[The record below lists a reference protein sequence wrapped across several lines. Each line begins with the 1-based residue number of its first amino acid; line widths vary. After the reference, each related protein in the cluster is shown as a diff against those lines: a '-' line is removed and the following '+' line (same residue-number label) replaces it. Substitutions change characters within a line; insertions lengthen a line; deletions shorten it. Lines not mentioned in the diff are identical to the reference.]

1 MRKLWCWLVLMGVA
15 HSAHAAVVVD
25 GRLDEREWADAQVF
39 DQFVVTQPYT
49 LAPPSYPTQARLIST
64 PEGIAVGFRVAQPA
78 GVERLRAKTARDAD
92 NIGDRVN
99 FFIDFNADGVVAY
112 DFTVALAGSVQ
123 DATLTNENQYSTDW
137 DGDWQSAV
145 YAEVD
150 QWFVEMLIPWSTASM
165 SGNSTPTRTVAVLF
179 DRVLGS
185 TSERSAFPGEN
196 FSRQRYVSNFHRI
209 EIAQYR
215 ASEFRVFPYVSAQ
228 HDFIDDAHDFKT
240 GLDLLW
246 KPSGDFQ
253 LAAALNPDFG
263 QVEADEL
270 VVNFDAIETFFSD
283 RRPFFTENQGFFDLR
298 TPNDGLLIYTRRIG
312 GPADDASG
320 AAAEIDAALKVIGS
334 AGDLK
339 YGALTALESDY
350 ADDLGRAFYA
360 QRLTYPIGE
369 ATVGYLSTWSDRPQ
383 RDRVAMV
390 HAVDLNWRPDATVS
404 LEAQWLQSDIDLGPR
419 TQRDSGEWFRLDLT
433 PPGPWRHQ
441 LEVTHFGTALD
452 FNDLGFQP
460 RASFNELEW
469 TTNYTKADF
478 AAESAVQ
485 NMVWHIEPQIR
496 FNDEGDRLP
505 NVLFVVSDTTLRNG
519 SIATAELRYQA
530 AGVDDLISRGN
541 GDVRLSP
548 RPWWY
553 FNWQTPRR
561 GDWQWSAGAWWLR
574 EGLHDTALEAQFDA
588 TYYVNDE
595 LSINAF
601 ARPRWSDDWLIWQRD
616 NLLASFERD
625 QFVGGANLNW
635 LPAENHELRAKLQWF
650 AIDAERATPYRIG
663 PGGRLT
669 RSMDLVDDFTVN
681 NFGLQV
687 RYRWTFAPQS
697 DFYAV
702 YSRGGFA
709 VDEHDQ
715 DDLVD
720 LLADSV
726 SLRDADQVLFKVRYR
741 F

>member
-1 MRKLWCWLVLMGVA
+1 MKGTWGLLALMCLA
-15 HSAHAAVVVD
+15 STAQATIVVD
-25 GRLDEREWADAQVF
+25 GRIDESEWDQAQVF
-39 DQFVVTQPYT
+39 DGFVITQPYT
-49 LAPPSYPTQARLIST
+49 LAQPSYPTQARLIGT
-64 PEGIAVGFRVAQPA
+64 PQGIAVGFRVAQPA

-92 NIGDRVN
+92 NNGDRVN
-99 FFIDFNADGVVAY
+99 FIIDFNADGVVAY

-137 DGDWQSAV
+137 DGDWHYAV
-145 YAEVD
+145 HEDAD
-150 QWFVEMLIPWSTASM
+150 AWFVEMMIPWSTASM
-165 SGNSTPTRTVAVLF
+165 SGNDTPTRTVAVLF

-185 TSERSAFPGEN
+185 TGERSAFPGEN
-196 FSRQRYVSNFHRI
+196 FMRQRYVSNFHRI
-209 EIAQYR
+209 DIAQYR
-215 ASEFRVFPYVSAQ
+215 ASEFRVFPYVSVQ
-228 HDFIDDAHDFKT
+228 HDFIDASQDFKT

-312 GPADDASG
+312 GPADDGSG
-320 AAAEIDAALKVIGS
+320 AAADIDAALKVIGS
-334 AGDLK
+334 AGGLQ

-360 QRLTYPIGE
+360 QRLTYPIGDF
-369 ATVGYLSTWSDRPQ
+369 TVGYLSTWTDRPQ
-383 RDRVAMV
+383 LDRVAMV
-390 HAVDLNWRPDATVS
+390 HAVDLNWRPDATIS
-404 LEAQWLQSDIDLGPR
+404 LEAQWLMSDVDVQGDAY
-419 TQRDSGEWFRLDLT
+419 RDDGEWFRLDLT
-433 PPGPWRHQ
+433 PPGPWRHE
-441 LEVTHFGTALD
+441 LEVTHFGTQLD

-460 RASFNELEW
+460 RASYNELEW

-478 AAESAVQ
+478 GAESALQ

-505 NVLFVVSDTTLRNG
+505 NVLFLVQDTTLRRG
-519 SIATAELRYQA
+519 DVLTAEMRYQA
-530 AGVDDLISRGN
+530 AGIDDLISRGH
-541 GDVRLSP
+541 GDVRLP
-548 RPWWY
+548 ARPWWF

-561 GDWQWSAGAWWLR
+561 GDWQWTIGAWWLR
-574 EGLHDTALEAQFDA
+574 EGLKETAFQANFNA
-588 TYYVNDE
+588 TYYVSDE
-595 LSINAF
+595 FTINAF
-601 ARPRWSDDWLIWQRD
+601 ANPRWSDDWLIWQRD
-616 NLLASFERD
+616 DLLASFERN
-625 QFVGGANLNW
+625 QFVGGVNLNW
-635 LPAENHELRAKLQWF
+635 LPADNHELRAKLQWF
-650 AIDAERATPYRIG
+650 AIDAENATPYRIG
-663 PGGRLT
+663 ARGHLT
-669 RSMDLVDDFTVN
+669 RSTDLVDDFTVN

-715 DDLVD
+715 DDLAD
-720 LLADSV
+720 LLADSF
-726 SLRDADQVLFKVRYR
+726 SLRDADQVLLKVRYR